1 MVNISKGDLVE
12 LKSLANPPVAVKNTL
27 SVVMILFNEK
37 TDWRDIQKAMANPW
51 EFLRKIANYDVN
63 NMPDKILK
71 KAREALKELEID
83 QVKKVSAAAVGI
95 LKEVMAIVALANL
108 ARQEKKITLII
119 TTMQGHQAQVRQ
131 ELDDL
136 RQQAA
141 TLSDATGV
149 AGTTWKNLKTPAMK
163 SDYKTQSWY
172 HPLTEQERELIEAL
186 REAQRGQGNM
196 NELQSQVYKPK

>member
-1 MVNISKGDLVE
+1 M
-12 LKSLANPPVAVKNTL
+12 ANPPVAVKNTL
-27 SVVMILFNEK
+27 TLVMILFNEK
-37 TDWRDIQKAMANPW
+37 SDSWRDIQKAMANPW

-71 KAREALKELEID
+71 KAKEALKELEID
-83 QVKKVSAAAVGI
+83 HVKNVSAAAVGI
-95 LKEVMAIVALANL
+95 LKEVIAIVALANL
-108 ARQEKKITLII
+108 ARQEKNITLTI
-119 TTMQGHQAQVRQ
+119 TAMQGHQAQVRQ
-131 ELDDL
+131 ELIDL
-136 RQQAA
+136 KQQAT
-141 TLSDATGV
+141 TLSDATEV

-196 NELQSQVYKPK
+196 NELQLQVHKLN